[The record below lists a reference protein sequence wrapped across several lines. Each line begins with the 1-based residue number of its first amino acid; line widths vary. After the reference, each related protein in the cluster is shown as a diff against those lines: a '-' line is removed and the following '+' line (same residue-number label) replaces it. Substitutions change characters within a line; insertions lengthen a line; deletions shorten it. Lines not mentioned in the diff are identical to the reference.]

1 MSDEFL
7 NSLIAGFC
15 LMLVF
20 EGLMPFLAPQQ
31 WRETVS
37 RIAQMND
44 GAIRKIG
51 LCSMI
56 AGIVLLYLLV

>member
-20 EGLMPFLAPQQ
+20 EGVLPFLVPQQ
-31 WRETVS
+31 WRETVTK
-37 RIAQMND
+37 IAQMND
-44 GAIRKIG
+44 RSIRKVG

-56 AGIVLLYLLV
+56 AGLVLLYLLV

>member
-7 NSLIAGFC
+7 HSLLAGFC

-20 EGLMPFLAPQQ
+20 EGVLPFLLPQQ
-31 WRETVS
+31 WRETVT

-44 GAIRKIG
+44 QSIRKIG

-56 AGIVLLYLLV
+56 TGIVLLYILV

>member
-15 LMLVF
+15 LMMVF
-20 EGLMPFLAPQQ
+20 EGVLPFLRPKQ
-31 WRETVS
+31 WRETVL

-44 GAIRKIG
+44 RSIRKVG
-51 LCSMI
+51 LCSMMI
-56 AGIVLLYLLV
+56 GLVLLYLLV

>member
-1 MSDEFL
+1 MSDQFL

-20 EGLMPFLAPQQ
+20 EGVLPFLAPKQ
-31 WRETVS
+31 WRETVT

-44 GAIRKIG
+44 QSIRKVG
-51 LCSMI
+51 LFSMI
-56 AGIVLLYLLV
+56 TGIVLLYLLV